1 MSKKSKTAKGD
12 GAIKS
17 INLNRGQYSE
27 ITLVDKICT
36 AAQKRSYYKKE
47 KFPNSK
53 QREMFLE
60 RLSCYCDFE
69 YDPNTKKYKIKEV
82 FKYPRTAAEIK
93 IHKDIYQYLAP
104 LILDTIINSKSRQ
117 AIFSVYELTK
127 DTNMV
132 NQNYAPMKFAQNE
145 VSYGL
150 QIPRKT
156 ISEYFDKADS
166 YIHHRIKQCIQYLSE
181 TGCIFFNET
190 RIIKKVVFTDVQV
203 NLNGYKSKGKSEIRK
218 ATDDELDLY
227 AKLLEIA
234 DNEVGIKSNQD
245 RWYGKKARAFKD
257 TLSRLLRDHNI
268 AYVTKGFEIFRVH
281 LDRCEEIMQT
291 FSDTPL
297 DQYRKEVGTLLK
309 AISDC
314 NAEGRIKDGK
324 CIDFD
329 EDYLENFKNLSEIS
343 LLYGAK
349 NITEQIPSL
358 KRSYD
363 ERMKNQSE
371 LMECQYMEV

>member
-12 GAIKS
+12 GAIKN
-17 INLNRGQYSE
+17 IALNAGQYSE
-27 ITLVDKICT
+27 KTLVDKICT
-36 AAQKRSYYKKE
+36 AAQKRSYHKKD

-53 QREMFLE
+53 QREMFFD
-60 RLSCYCDFE
+60 RLSCYCEFE

-82 FKYPRTAAEIK
+82 FKYPKTAAETK

-117 AIFSVYELTK
+117 TIFSVYELTK

-150 QIPRKT
+150 QIPHKT
-156 ISEYFDKADS
+156 ISEYFDKTDS

-190 RIIKKVVFTDVQV
+190 HIIKKVVFTDVQV
-203 NLNGYKSKGKSEIRK
+203 NLNGCKSKGKSEIRK

-257 TLSRLLRDHNI
+257 TLLRLLRDHNI
-268 AYVTKGFEIFRVH
+268 VYITKGFEIFRVH

-291 FSDTPL
+291 FSDKPL

-329 EDYLENFKNLSEIS
+329 EYYLDNFKNLSEIS
-343 LLYGAK
+343 LLYGAN
-349 NITEQIPSL
+349 NITEQIPAL
-358 KRSYD
+358 KRSYE

>member
-12 GAIKS
+12 GAIKN
-17 INLNRGQYSE
+17 IVLNAGQYSE
-27 ITLVDKICT
+27 KTLVDKICT
-36 AAQKRSYYKKE
+36 AAQKRSYHKKE
-47 KFPNSK
+47 KFPNTK
-53 QREMFLE
+53 QREMFLD
-60 RLSCYCDFE
+60 RLSCYCEFE
-69 YDPNTKKYKIKEV
+69 YDPNTKKYKTKEV
-82 FKYPRTAAEIK
+82 FKYPKTAAETK
-93 IHKDIYQYLAP
+93 IHKGIYQYLAP
-104 LILDTIINSKSRQ
+104 LILDTIINSESRQ
-117 AIFSVYELTK
+117 TIFSVYELTK
-127 DTNMV
+127 DTNIV
-132 NQNYAPMKFAQNE
+132 NQNYALMKFAQNE

-150 QIPRKT
+150 QIPHKT
-156 ISEYFDKADS
+156 ISEYFNKTDS

-190 RIIKKVVFTDVQV
+190 HIIKKVVFTDVQV
-203 NLNGYKSKGKSEIRK
+203 NLNGCKSKGKSEIRK

-291 FSDTPL
+291 FSDKPL
-297 DQYRKEVGTLLK
+297 AQYRKEVGTLLK
-309 AISDC
+309 AISDF

-329 EDYLENFKNLSEIS
+329 EAYLENFKNLSKIS

-358 KRSYD
+358 KRSYE

-371 LMECQYMEV
+371 LMECQYIEV

>member
-27 ITLVDKICT
+27 STLVDKVCT
-36 AAQKRSYYKKE
+36 AAQKRSYHKKE
-47 KFPNSK
+47 KFSNSK
-53 QREMFLE
+53 QREMFLD
-60 RLSCYCDFE
+60 RLSCYCKFE
-69 YDPNTKKYKIKEV
+69 YDSNTKKYKIKEV
-82 FKYPRTAAEIK
+82 FKYPKTAAEAK
-93 IHKDIYQYLAP
+93 IHKDIYQYLTP
-104 LILDTIINSKSRQ
+104 LILNTIINNESRQ
-117 AIFSVYELTK
+117 TIFNVYELTK

-150 QIPRKT
+150 QIPHKT
-156 ISEYFDKADS
+156 ISEYFDKTDS

-190 RIIKKVVFTDVQV
+190 HIIKKVVFTDVQV
-203 NLNGYKSKGKSEIRK
+203 NLNGCKSKGKSEIRK

-245 RWYGKKARAFKD
+245 RWYGKKARAFKN

-268 AYVTKGFEIFRVH
+268 AYITKGFEIFRIH

-291 FSDTPL
+291 FSDKPL

-309 AISDC
+309 EISDC

-358 KRSYD
+358 KRSYE

-371 LMECQYMEV
+371 LMECQYIEV

>member
-1 MSKKSKTAKGD
+1 MSRKSKTSKGD
-12 GAIKS
+12 GAIKN
-17 INLNRGQYSE
+17 IALNAGQYSE
-27 ITLVDKICT
+27 KTLVDKICT
-36 AAQKRSYYKKE
+36 AAQKRSYHAKE

-53 QREMFLE
+53 QREMFFD
-60 RLSCYCDFE
+60 RLSCYCEFE

-82 FKYPRTAAEIK
+82 FKYPKTAAETK

-117 AIFSVYELTK
+117 TIFSVYELTK

-132 NQNYAPMKFAQNE
+132 NQNYEPMKFAQNK
-145 VSYGL
+145 VSDGL

-156 ISEYFDKADS
+156 ISEYFDKTDS
-166 YIHHRIKQCIQYLSE
+166 YIHSRVKQCIQYLSE

-190 RIIKKVVFTDVQV
+190 RIIKKVIFIDVQV
-203 NLNGYKSKGKSEIRK
+203 NLNGCKSKGRSEIRK
-218 ATDDELDLY
+218 ATDDELNLY

-245 RWYGKKARAFKD
+245 RWHGKKARAFKD
-257 TLSRLLRDHNI
+257 TLSSLLRDHNI
-268 AYVTKGFEIFRVH
+268 AYITKGFEIFRVH

-291 FSDTPL
+291 FSDKPL
-297 DQYRKEVGTLLK
+297 DQYRKEVGAILK
-309 AISDC
+309 GISDS
-314 NAEGRIKDGK
+314 NAESRIKDGK

-329 EDYLENFKNLSEIS
+329 KYYLENFKNLSEIS

-349 NITEQIPSL
+349 NVTEQIPAL
-358 KRSYD
+358 KRNYE